1 MLKCKNT
8 KGPLGGNS
16 VKNIISYH
24 SLSFQKKRQKWYSIT
39 ALEQGCLN
47 PIVKIGYLNQ
57 VSKCSSHL
65 EVSRRYNVHHTL
77 QQRKRIDC
85 LYKII
90 FYNDTQCSQTFNS
103 IVELDDHLTHDVHS
117 KINTRILSSAGA
129 HNIQTSPTPN
139 KIPITTRTEC
149 INLFQVKGWALPRR
163 SKFRFNEQQR
173 SFLLKYLSME
183 SKIHKKVARKNH
195 TIKWGVISHQTSTA
209 LSSKSIHCSQDG
221 QVNGNL
227 HLWRYSVK
235 QCCFTSCSTGRS
247 IHTVS

>member
-24 SLSFQKKRQKWYSIT
+24 SLCFQKKRQKWYSIT

-47 PIVKIGYLNQ
+47 PMVKIGYLNQ

-65 EVSRRYNVHHTL
+65 EISRIYNVHHTL
-77 QQRKRIDC
+77 KQRKRIDC
-85 LYKII
+85 LY
-90 FYNDTQCSQTFNS
+90 TT
-103 IVELDDHLTHDVHS
+103 
-117 KINTRILSSAGA
+117 LSN
-129 HNIQTSPTPN
+129 HYKDWMYKPY
-139 KIPITTRTEC
+139 KC
-149 INLFQVKGWALPRR
+149 INQVKGWALPRR

-183 SKIHKKVARKNH
+183 SKVHKKVARKNH

-221 QVNGNL
+221 QLNGNL

-235 QCCFTSCSTGRS
+235 QYCFTSCSTGRS